1 MTHLINYMR
10 TPEMHIGCSKPSK
23 EDARP
28 DITKRQKGKGK
39 REKGK

>member
-23 EDARP
+23 EGARP
-28 DITKRQKGKGK
+28 GHSERGEVK
-39 REKGK
+39 REK